1 MSNDESD
8 FSPDD
13 MTELE
18 GIFTSMIDDN
28 ENGFTMEF
36 VISRLSAKEIIS
48 LWEQTAKGDARA
60 QVASWHEYTKI
71 VNELRE
77 ALAEYPG

>member
-1 MSNDESD
+1 MFNNEE
-8 FSPDD
+8 FNQDD

-18 GIFTSMIDDN
+18 GIFTSMIEDN

-36 VISRLSAKEIIS
+36 VISRLSAKEIIL
-48 LWEQTAKGDARA
+48 LWEQAAKGDCRA
-60 QVASWHEYTKI
+60 QVSSWNEYTKI

-77 ALAEYPG
+77 ALEEFPG

>member
-1 MSNDESD
+1 MSHDSEFNQ
-8 FSPDD
+8 DD

-18 GIFTSMIDDN
+18 GIFTSMIADN

-36 VISRLSAKEIIS
+36 VVSRLSAKEIIS
-48 LWEQTAKGDARA
+48 LWEKAAQGDYRA
-60 QVASWHEYTKI
+60 QAASWNEYTKI

-77 ALAEYPG
+77 ALEEFPG